1 MTGAGTAPKP
11 SFSGSLKFF
20 SASRTPGAMSGPRS
34 AAAQSAAA
42 RSAAEVSIAA
52 VEPVLPRRIEHVHI
66 QRVLERQCPVGQVRR
81 DHENLARADDDLTVA
96 VRAQPKVQ
104 RAFEDIGDLFILVR
118 MAPDPVSFLEV
129 DMRDH
134 HAL

>member
-1 MTGAGTAPKP
+1 MTGAGTAPNP

-34 AAAQSAAA
+34 AAA

-52 VEPVLPRRIEHVHI
+52 VEPVLPRRIEHVHV

-81 DHENLARADDDLTVA
+81 DHENLTRADDDLTVA
-96 VRAQPKVQ
+96 VQAQPEVQ
-104 RAFEDIGDLFILVR
+104 RAFEDIRDLLILVR
-118 MAPDPVSFLEV
+118 MARHVVAFL
-129 DMRDH
+129 
-134 HAL
+134 